1 MEINSHG
8 EGGCGSDFWSGQ
20 RGYGSDFLAG
30 KGAYGVALCEQSLGG
45 GRYSLGLIPIV
56 GMCPGSGNSIF
67 RGSLGSHTLRE
78 RHALASHGARERGG
92 LTSHSSRGRGCRGLN
107 VTGTKYL
114 RFLILFTAKNNSMLN
129 HVASA
134 GTPIAN
140 LWFRTPTP
148 HPLDHR
154 ANRTICTTGSAR
166 THGPHRRN
174 CKTITCERQM
184 ECN

>member
-1 MEINSHG
+1 MVAGQANSRFHLLL
-8 EGGCGSDFWSGQ
+8 
-20 RGYGSDFLAG
+20 RAYGS
-30 KGAYGVALCEQSLGG
+30 YGVRGSWGLLQWLPRFREGRPLGSRKARG
-45 GRYSLGLIPIV
+45 
-56 GMCPGSGNSIF
+56 

-107 VTGTKYL
+107 VTGTNYI